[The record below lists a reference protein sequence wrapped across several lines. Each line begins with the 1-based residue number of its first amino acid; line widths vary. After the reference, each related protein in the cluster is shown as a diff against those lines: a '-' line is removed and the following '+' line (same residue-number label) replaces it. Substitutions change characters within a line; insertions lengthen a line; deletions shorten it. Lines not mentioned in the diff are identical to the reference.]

1 VRTIMRAAVLS
12 AVVALA
18 VVVSGCADDGSTA
31 QPTGEPMTFNKADV
45 DFVQMMIPHHQQAVM
60 MSAMAEQA
68 ASNPWVVDLAAEIEA
83 AQQPE
88 IDLMRSWLD
97 EWEVEE
103 ADAAGHMAM
112 GHGADGSGMPG
123 MMTAE
128 ALDALSDADGSR
140 FDVMFLTMMIEHHE
154 GAVEMAETVIEDG
167 MDPRVEDLAEDI
179 IDAQT
184 REITAM
190 QERLDA

>member
-1 VRTIMRAAVLS
+1 
-12 AVVALA
+12 
-18 VVVSGCADDGSTA
+18 
-31 QPTGEPMTFNKADV
+31 
-45 DFVQMMIPHHQQAVM
+45 
-60 MSAMAEQA
+60 
-68 ASNPWVVDLAAEIEA
+68 
-83 AQQPE
+83 
-88 IDLMRSWLD
+88 
-97 EWEVEE
+97 
-103 ADAAGHMAM
+103 
-112 GHGADGSGMPG
+112 

-128 ALDALSDADGSR
+128 ALDDLSVADGSR

>member
-1 VRTIMRAAVLS
+1 MRTIMRAAALS
-12 AVVALA
+12 GVVALA
-18 VVVSGCADDGSTA
+18 VVVSGCAGDGSTSP
-31 QPTGEPMTFNKADV
+31 PTGEPMTFNKADV

-60 MSAMAEQA
+60 MSTMAEQA
-68 ASNPWVVDLAAEIEA
+68 ASDPWVVDLASEIEA

-97 EWEVEE
+97 EWNVEE

-112 GHGADGSGMPG
+112 GHGADASGMPG
-123 MMTAE
+123 MMTAQ
-128 ALDALSDADGSR
+128 ALDDLSDADGSR

-167 MDPRVEDLAEDI
+167 MDPRVEELAEDI

-190 QERLDA
+190 QESLDA